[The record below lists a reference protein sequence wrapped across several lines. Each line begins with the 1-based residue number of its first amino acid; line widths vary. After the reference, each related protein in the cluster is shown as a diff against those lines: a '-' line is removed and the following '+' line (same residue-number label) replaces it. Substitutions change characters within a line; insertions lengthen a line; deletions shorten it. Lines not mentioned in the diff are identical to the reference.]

1 MELIDFRELGATSR
15 FVLILAAAG
24 LIHFTVLI
32 IRRVTRH
39 VLLANLDIR
48 LSKARTI
55 ATLASSIAIFVLYFG
70 AIGVAL
76 SELGISITAYL
87 ASASIIGLAVAFGSQ
102 GVVQDV
108 VMGLTIVFSDL
119 FDVGDMVEIGGQTG
133 VVRRLGMRFTIL
145 ENAFGSEVYIPN
157 RVISNVINYPRGY
170 IRCIADITLSADED
184 TTRLME
190 ERIRQIVTAFGEQF
204 PGILI
209 TSPGYEGHHSTSSGR
224 LFLRVKFRIWPGRG
238 SLIENEFRKE
248 IFDSLRKLD
257 DTYADWMI
265 AISYEV
271 EKRTSYSI

>member
-1 MELIDFRELGATSR
+1 MELNDFSELSAPSR
-15 FVLILAAAG
+15 FALILAAAA
-24 LIHFTVLI
+24 LIHLTVLI

-39 VLLANLDIR
+39 VLLAKLDVR
-48 LSKARTI
+48 FSKARTI
-55 ATLASSIAIFVLYFG
+55 ATLASSVAIFALYFG
-70 AIGVAL
+70 AIGFAL

-108 VMGLTIVFSDL
+108 VMGLTIILSDL

-145 ENAFGSEVYIPN
+145 ENSFGSEVYIPN
-157 RVISNVINYPRGY
+157 RAISNVINYPRGY
-170 IRCIADITLSADED
+170 IRCIADITLSADENLV
-184 TTRLME
+184 RPME

-204 PGILI
+204 PGILV
-209 TSPGYEGHHSTSSGR
+209 TSPDYEGHHLTSSGR

-238 SLIENEFRKE
+238 NLIENEFRKE
-248 IFDSLRKLD
+248 ILDNLRKLD
-257 DTYADWMI
+257 GAYADWMV

-271 EKRTSYSI
+271 EKRPGYSI